1 MPEKRYMTDSDLHNH
16 LQRII
21 KQMSD
26 DNWKPELIIGI
37 SRGGAIP
44 AVMLSHYFNCKMVGC
59 DVSLRDDNEGYGP
72 ESNCWAAEDAI
83 NGKRT
88 LIVDDINDSGA
99 TINWIVNDWGDE
111 VKWQDTVRFA
121 VLVDNL
127 ASKASQPPNY
137 FGEEINKVEKDEWI
151 VFPYENWWE
160 AK

>member
-1 MPEKRYMTDSDLHNH
+1 MPEKRYLTNADLHNH

-37 SRGGAIP
+37 TRGGAIP
-44 AVMLSHYFNCKMVGC
+44 AVMLSHYFNCKMVGL
-59 DVSLRDDNEGYGP
+59 DVSLRDDTEDYGP
-72 ESNCWAAEDAI
+72 ETNCWAAEDAI

-127 ASKASQPPNY
+127 ASKASPPPNY

-151 VFPYENWWE
+151 VFPWENFWE
-160 AK
+160 AN